1 MNKIDNAIKE
11 VHFLDS
17 KATSNKFLNKIHP
30 LVKLLI
36 TITYIILLTSLN
48 KYDLSKTLAMFLYL
62 WLISVIGEISIVN
75 CFKKLK
81 IVFLLLVAIGIAN
94 PILDRNVITY
104 IGIVPITTGM
114 ISAVTLILKGF
125 FAIIASYF
133 LITTTSIENI
143 CCALKMLHIPNILIT
158 IIMLIYRYIIV
169 FLKEVEKIWT
179 AYQLRAPKQKGVHYT
194 FFVENQKLDK
204 NNILYLI
211 FGVVLVLTIRNVNLK
226 INKNENV
233 GIIGANGAGK
243 STILKLLVG
252 LETQYQGSILVDNLK
267 VEKKNLSAIRQKIG
281 YVFQDSEAQLFMPTI
296 YEDVAFAPRNY
307 GFSDEEVHRRTM
319 EALTSHDLNI
329 VLFNDITIL

>member
-1 MNKIDNAIKE
+1 MLEELENKIKNLEKVAICYSGGI
-11 VHFLDS
+11 DS
-17 KATSNKFLNKIHP
+17 S
-30 LVKLLI
+30 
-36 TITYIILLTSLN
+36 
-48 KYDLSKTLAMFLYL
+48 
-62 WLISVIGEISIVN
+62 
-75 CFKKLK
+75 
-81 IVFLLLVAIGIAN
+81 FLLYVAN
-94 PILDRNVITY
+94 KVLPHENV
-104 IGIVPITTGM
+104 
-114 ISAVTLILKGF
+114 L
-125 FAIIASYF
+125 AIIASYF
-133 LITTTSIENI
+133 LITTTSIESI